1 MVYYK
6 GMKTIR
12 ALIVVTVVAIMS
24 AVLIVLLKQ
33 GALSQVSFPFASDVR
48 EAATGGTVTRK
59 FTNCEGG
66 MQLDK
71 LTGVVRDIPISEVT
85 CDLGSTVT
93 INYVDEIITATG
105 KVSPGTAFSVDVTQ
119 INVGDTVLVRY
130 RLDDNGEKNLNCEI
144 CGIEKV

>member
-1 MVYYK
+1 
-6 GMKTIR
+6 MKTIH

-24 AVLIVLLKQ
+24 AMLIVLLNQ

-48 EAATGGTVTRK
+48 QGAIGGTVTRK
-59 FTNCEGG
+59 FTNCHGG
-66 MQLDK
+66 TQMDAP
-71 LTGVVRDIPISEVT
+71 TGVVREIPVSEVT

-105 KVSPGTAFSVDVTQ
+105 KVSPGTAFGVDVTQ

-130 RLDDNGEKNLNCEI
+130 RLNDNGEKNLNCEI
-144 CGIEKV
+144 CGIEKM